1 MLTLSIIKA
10 DTGGF
15 VGHSGMH
22 PEMLRTA
29 REAVVRATH
38 GGRLHARLPPRPADA
53 RHAARRATP
62 AASTA
67 RRASSASATRSPT
80 AG

>member
-29 REAVVRATH
+29 CEAVVRATH
-38 GGRLHARLPPRPADA
+38 GGLLIDA
-53 RHAARRATP
+53 RSP
-62 AASTA
+62 AAATT
-67 RRASSASATRSPT
+67 SA
-80 AG
+80 